1 MGLFDVFNN
10 KDATEK
16 TPLKEPE
23 GQGGVS
29 EKIRRQSQEAIQMVK
44 EGRFTLHVFAFLG
57 GIALVISSIIDT
69 VESFIN
75 NDAAE
80 VMISFYT
87 LCLGCLI
94 IVVDGSR
101 KISFPKA
108 WMYKIKFYFRIVDY
122 AWGRGCLYCLAG
134 SLQFTIQNVVNS
146 CVGAYM
152 VLIGALAILSS
163 FGAGLKLAELHAEID
178 NMRDLKS
185 CFSRFDIDSNGSLNS
200 KEFALLMY
208 DLSVDCTYY
217 ELEGC
222 FNAIDKNDDERISYD
237 EFKEWWTGW
246 GKKHLQRNSSHNFTA
261 ILV

>member
-1 MGLFDVFNN
+1 MGMFDVFNA
-10 KDATEK
+10 KHATEK
-16 TPLKEPE
+16 TPLKKNE
-23 GQGGVS
+23 GNIRVS
-29 EKIRRQSQEAIQMVK
+29 EKIHNQSLEALQLVK
-44 EGRFTLHVFAFLG
+44 EGRFTIHVFAFLG

-94 IVVDGSR
+94 IVVEGSR

-134 SLQFTIQNVVNS
+134 SLQFTIQNIVNS

-152 VLIGALAILSS
+152 LFIGAFAILSS

-185 CFSRFDIDSNGSLNS
+185 CFNQFDVDSNESLNS
-200 KEFALLMY
+200 KEFALLMC
-208 DLSVDCTYY
+208 DLGVDCTYY

-246 GKKHLQRNSSHNFTA
+246 GKKHLQRNSSNNFAA